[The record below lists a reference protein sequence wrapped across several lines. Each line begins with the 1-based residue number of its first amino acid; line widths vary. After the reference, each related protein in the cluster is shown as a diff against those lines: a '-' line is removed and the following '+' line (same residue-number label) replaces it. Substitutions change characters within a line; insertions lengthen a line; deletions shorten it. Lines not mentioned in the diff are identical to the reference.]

1 MRNLPDAGSGRG
13 LELTVSRKPM
23 KRRSSLNET
32 ARLLRIVTFVV
43 VVAALYL
50 GRSVFIP
57 LALALLLSLLLGPV
71 MTFLGMLRVP
81 RVLAI
86 LVVGVALCGV
96 AFSLAWK
103 LSVEFTDLA
112 SKLPVYKKTL
122 EEKIHS
128 LGDLRSASLSKVSQT
143 INDLEKDLLKTS
155 SGPAEESRT
164 KRPPAPGSS
173 PARPMAVEVVQSSNP
188 FASLGSVLGYMGSAG
203 MVVIFTIFVLLGRE
217 DLRNRF
223 IHLSGAG
230 RMKVMTQAMDEA
242 TRRVQRYLFLQSA
255 VNAIFGVIVGVG
267 LYLIGIPDAWLWGL
281 FAAIL
286 RFLPYV
292 GAPAA
297 AAVPILLSLA
307 IFPGWGHTWGT
318 MAFFFI
324 LEVIVANFAEPVL
337 YGTQVGL
344 STLAILVAAVFW
356 TLIWGFPGLILSTP
370 LTVSLVVMGRY
381 LPSLNFLRVLLGDE
395 PEISRSDLYYQR
407 LLASDQNEARQVL
420 EQYLQGKSLENL
432 HSEVLI
438 PALSLVEQDRH
449 RNELDEPTLSFIMQS
464 TREFIEELGDLNG
477 SALHD
482 AKDGAES
489 VSRGCV
495 VCLPARDEADEMV
508 GLLLSQLLQN
518 DQIECHG
525 VPVGTSSEM
534 MSAITEFDPVVVC
547 ISALPPFA
555 IEYARNLYQ
564 KVHANFPRMNIVVCL
579 WHFGGD
585 LDKIHRRLK
594 VLDGDSVLVTLPDVI
609 QHVKGRVRPA
619 VEVVPNGEDAMHSA
633 HLPR

>member
-1 MRNLPDAGSGRG
+1 
-13 LELTVSRKPM
+13 M
-23 KRRSSLNET
+23 KRRSSLTE
-32 ARLLRIVTFVV
+32 AAQLLRIVTFVV

-71 MTFLGMLRVP
+71 MTFLGRLRVP
-81 RVLAI
+81 RVVAI
-86 LVVGVALCGV
+86 LVVGAALCGV
-96 AFSLAWK
+96 GFSLAWK

-112 SKLPVYKKTL
+112 SQLPVYKKTL

-164 KRPPAPGSS
+164 KRLPAPGSS
-173 PARPMAVEVVQSSNP
+173 AARPMAVEIVQPSNP

-223 IHLSGAG
+223 IHLSGNG
-230 RMKVMTQAMDEA
+230 RLKVITQALDEA

-255 VNAIFGVIVGVG
+255 VNAVFGVIVGVA

-281 FAAIL
+281 FAGIL

-324 LEVIVANFAEPVL
+324 LEVIVANFAEPLL

-381 LPSLNFLRVLLGDE
+381 VPSLNFLKVLLGDE

-420 EQYLQGKSLENL
+420 EQYLQGKSLEELYN
-432 HSEVLI
+432 EVLI

-449 RNELDEPTLSFIMQS
+449 RNELDEATLTFIMQS
-464 TREFIEELGDLNG
+464 TREFIEELGDSN
-477 SALHD
+477 A
-482 AKDGAES
+482 S
-489 VSRGCV
+489 VSDAEGVVRNDSGGCL
-495 VCLPARDEADEMV
+495 VCLPARDEADEVV
-508 GLLLSQLLQN
+508 GLLLSQLLQS
-518 DQIECHG
+518 DQFECHC
-525 VPVGTSSEM
+525 VPVGTSAEM
-534 MSAITEFDPVVVC
+534 MSGIAEFNPDVVC

-555 IEYARNLYQ
+555 IEYARNLYR
-564 KVHANFPRMNIVVCL
+564 KVRAEFPQVKIVIGL
-579 WHFGGD
+579 WQFGGD
-585 LDKIHRRLK
+585 LDKMHRRLR
-594 VLDGDSVLVTLPDVI
+594 VVDGDSVLVSLPEVI
-609 QHVKGRVRPA
+609 QCVTGKAKQPGPA
-619 VEVVPNGEDAMHSA
+619 VAVSDDALEITHSTG
-633 HLPR
+633 

>member
-1 MRNLPDAGSGRG
+1 
-13 LELTVSRKPM
+13 M
-23 KRRSSLNET
+23 KRRSSLTET
-32 ARLLRIVTFVV
+32 AQLLRIVTFVV

-71 MTFLGMLRVP
+71 MGFLGKLRVP
-81 RVLAI
+81 RALAI
-86 LVVGVALCGV
+86 VVVGIALCGV

-112 SKLPVYKKTL
+112 SKLPVYKETL
-122 EEKIHS
+122 EEKIHA
-128 LGDLRSASLSKVSQT
+128 LGGLRSGSLSKVSQT
-143 INDLEKDLLKTS
+143 IDDLEKDLLKTG

-164 KRPPAPGSS
+164 KRLPAPGSS

-223 IHLSGAG
+223 IHLSCGG
-230 RMKVMTQAMDEA
+230 RLKVMTQALDEA
-242 TRRVQRYLFLQSA
+242 TGRVQRYLFLQSA
-255 VNAIFGVIVGVG
+255 VNAVFGVVVGVG

-281 FAAIL
+281 LAAIL

-318 MAFFFI
+318 MAFFFL
-324 LEVIVANFAEPVL
+324 LEVVVSNFAEPFL
-337 YGTQVGL
+337 YGAQIGL

-356 TLIWGFPGLILSTP
+356 TLIWGFPGLILATP

-381 LPSLNFLRVLLGDE
+381 VPSLNFLKVLLGDE
-395 PEISRSDLYYQR
+395 PEISRPDLYYQR

-420 EQYLQGKSLENL
+420 EQYLQEKSLENL
-432 HSEVLI
+432 HSDVLI

-449 RNELDEPTLSFIMQS
+449 RNELDEPTLTFIMQS

-477 SALHD
+477 SVPHD
-482 AKDGAES
+482 PAE
-489 VSRGCV
+489 VVENPSRGCV
-495 VCLPARDEADEMV
+495 VCLPARDEADEVV

-518 DQIECHG
+518 DQIVCHS
-525 VPVGTSSEM
+525 VPVETSSEM
-534 MSAITEFDPVVVC
+534 MSAITEFDPDVVC

-564 KVHANFPRMNIVVCL
+564 KVHTNFPQLNIVVCL

-585 LDKIHRRLK
+585 MDKIHRRLK
-594 VLDGDSVLVTLPDVI
+594 VLDGDRVLVTLPDVI
-609 QHVKGRVRPA
+609 QHVKGRVGPA
-619 VEVVPNGEDAMHSA
+619 AEAVPNSDDAMQAA
-633 HLPR
+633 HLPG

>member
-1 MRNLPDAGSGRG
+1 MELP
-13 LELTVSRKPM
+13 VVRKPM
-23 KRRSSLNET
+23 KPRSSLTET
-32 ARLLRIVTFVV
+32 AQLLRIITFVV

-71 MTFLGMLRVP
+71 MTFLGKLRVP
-81 RVLAI
+81 RVVAI
-86 LVVGVALCGV
+86 LVVGIALCGV

-112 SKLPVYKKTL
+112 GQLPVYKETL
-122 EEKIHS
+122 EEKIHALS
-128 LGDLRSASLSKVSQT
+128 GLRSTSLSKVSQT
-143 INDLEKDLLKTS
+143 VDDLERELVKTS

-164 KRPPAPGSS
+164 KRLPAPGSS
-173 PARPMAVEVVQSSNP
+173 AARPMAVEVVPTSNP
-188 FASLGSVLGYMGSAG
+188 FASVGSILGYMGSAG

-223 IHLSGAG
+223 IHLSSGG
-230 RMKVMTQAMDEA
+230 RLNVMTQALDEA

-255 VNAIFGVIVGVG
+255 VNAVFGVIVGVG

-297 AAVPILLSLA
+297 GAVPILLSLA

-318 MAFFFI
+318 MAFFFF
-324 LEVIVANFAEPVL
+324 LEVVVSNFAEPFL
-337 YGTQVGL
+337 YGAQIGL

-381 LPSLNFLRVLLGDE
+381 VPSLNFLKVLLGDE

-420 EQYLQGKSLENL
+420 EQYLQGKSLGEL
-432 HSEVLI
+432 YSEVLI

-449 RNELDEPTLSFIMQS
+449 RNELDEATLNFIMQS
-464 TREFIEELGDLNG
+464 TREFIEELSD
-477 SALHD
+477 S
-482 AKDGAES
+482 S
-489 VSRGCV
+489 VSSANAGDDV
-495 VCLPARDEADEMV
+495 INNVPGGSIVCLPARDEADEVV
-508 GLLLSQLLQN
+508 GLLLSQLLEK
-518 DQIECHG
+518 DQFECHC
-525 VPVGTSSEM
+525 VPAGTSSEM
-534 MSAITEFDPVVVC
+534 MSAITELSPDFVC

-555 IEYARNLYQ
+555 IEYARNLYL
-564 KVHANFPRMNIVVCL
+564 KVRTQFPQMNIVICL

-585 LDKIHRRLK
+585 LDKVHRRLK
-594 VLDGDSVLVTLPDVI
+594 VIDGHSVLVTLPDVLA
-609 QHVKGRVRPA
+609 HVKSRLRPA
-619 VEVVPNGEDAMHSA
+619 LQTESVSEDAEQAAQSVA
-633 HLPR
+633 

>member
-1 MRNLPDAGSGRG
+1 
-13 LELTVSRKPM
+13 M
-23 KRRSSLNET
+23 KRRSSLTET
-32 ARLLRIVTFVV
+32 AHLLRIVTFVV

-57 LALALLLSLLLGPV
+57 LALASLLSLLLGPV
-71 MTFLGMLRVP
+71 MTFLGKLRVP
-81 RVLAI
+81 RVVAI
-86 LVVGVALCGV
+86 LVVGIALCGV

-112 SKLPVYKKTL
+112 TQLPVYKTTL

-143 INDLEKDLLKTS
+143 INELEKDLLKTS
-155 SGPAEESRT
+155 SGSAEETRT

-188 FASLGSVLGYMGSAG
+188 LASLGSVLGYMESAG
-203 MVVIFTIFVLLGRE
+203 LVVIFTIFVLLEQE

-223 IHLSGAG
+223 IYLSGG
-230 RMKVMTQAMDEA
+230 SRLKVMTQALDEA

-381 LPSLNFLRVLLGDE
+381 VPSLNFLKVLLGDE

-420 EQYLQGKSLENL
+420 EQYLQGRSLEELYND
-432 HSEVLI
+432 VLI
-438 PALSLVEQDRH
+438 PALGLVEHDRH
-449 RNELDEPTLSFIMQS
+449 RNELDEATLTFIMQS
-464 TREFIEELGDLNG
+464 TREFIEELGDSGASAQDAEGAVDKHPEG
-477 SALHD
+477 S
-482 AKDGAES
+482 
-489 VSRGCV
+489 V
-495 VCLPARDEADEMV
+495 VCLPARDEADELV

-518 DQIECHG
+518 DHFECRC
-525 VPVGTSSEM
+525 VPVGTSEEM
-534 MSAITEFDPVVVC
+534 MSAIAEFHPDVVC

-555 IEYARNLYQ
+555 IEYARNLYL
-564 KVHANFPRMNIVVCL
+564 KVRAKFPQLKIFICL

-585 LDKIHRRLK
+585 LDKIHRRLR
-594 VLDGDSVLVTLPDVI
+594 VVDGDSVLVKLPDVI
-609 QHVKGRVRPA
+609 QCVTGKTKPA
-619 VEVVPNGEDAMHSA
+619 LQTVPASDDVLQTTQ
-633 HLPR
+633 LPG

>member
-1 MRNLPDAGSGRG
+1 
-13 LELTVSRKPM
+13 M
-23 KRRSSLNET
+23 KRRSSLTET
-32 ARLLRIVTFVV
+32 AQLLRIVTSVV
-43 VVAALYL
+43 IVAALYL

-71 MTFLGMLRVP
+71 MGFLGRLRVP
-81 RVLAI
+81 RALAI
-86 LVVGVALCGV
+86 VVVGIVLCSV

-103 LSVEFTDLA
+103 LSVEFTQLA
-112 SKLPVYKKTL
+112 SELPVYKKTL

-128 LGDLRSASLSKVSQT
+128 LGNLHSASLSKVSQT

-164 KRPPAPGSS
+164 RRPPAPGSS

-230 RMKVMTQAMDEA
+230 RLKVMTQALDEA
-242 TRRVQRYLFLQSA
+242 TQRVQRYLVLQSA
-255 VNAIFGVIVGVG
+255 VNAAFGVIVGIG
-267 LYLIGIPDAWLWGL
+267 LYLIGIPEAWLWGL
-281 FAAIL
+281 FAGIL

-292 GAPAA
+292 GAPTA

-324 LEVIVANFAEPVL
+324 LEVIVANFAEPLL

-381 LPSLNFLRVLLGDE
+381 LPSLNFLKVLLGDE

-420 EQYLQGKSLENL
+420 EQYVQEKSLENL

-449 RNELDEPTLSFIMQS
+449 RNELDEPTLTFIMQS

-477 SALHD
+477 SVPHDGFVPHD
-482 AKDGAES
+482 AGVNVENG
-489 VSRGCV
+489 SRGCV
-495 VCLPARDEADEMV
+495 VCLPARDESDELV
-508 GLLLSQLLQN
+508 GLLLSQRLQN
-518 DQIECHG
+518 DQIACHS
-525 VPVGTSSEM
+525 VPVGTSAEM
-534 MSAITEFDPVVVC
+534 MCAITEFAPEVVC

-564 KVHANFPRMNIVVCL
+564 KVHAQFPKLEIVVCL

-585 LDKIHRRLK
+585 LEKVHRRLK
-594 VLDGDSVLVTLPDVI
+594 ILDGDSVMVTLPDVI
-609 QHVKGRVRPA
+609 QHVKGRLRPA
-619 VEVVPNGEDAMHSA
+619 PEAAPNSDNAMRAAQSVG
-633 HLPR
+633 

>member
-1 MRNLPDAGSGRG
+1 
-13 LELTVSRKPM
+13 M
-23 KRRSSLNET
+23 KRRSSLTET
-32 ARLLRIVTFVV
+32 AQLLRIVTFVV

-71 MTFLGMLRVP
+71 MGFLGKLRVP
-81 RVLAI
+81 RALAI
-86 LVVGVALCGV
+86 VVVGIALCGV

-112 SKLPVYKKTL
+112 SKLPAYKETL

-128 LGDLRSASLSKVSQT
+128 LGNLHSASLSKVSQT

-188 FASLGSVLGYMGSAG
+188 FASLGTVLGYMGSAG

-223 IHLSGAG
+223 IHLSGVG
-230 RMKVMTQAMDEA
+230 RLKVITQALDEA
-242 TRRVQRYLFLQSA
+242 TQRVQRYLFLQSA
-255 VNAIFGVIVGVG
+255 VNAAFGVIVGIG

-292 GAPAA
+292 GAPTA

-324 LEVIVANFAEPVL
+324 LEVIVANFAEPLL
-337 YGTQVGL
+337 YGAQVGL

-356 TLIWGFPGLILSTP
+356 TLIWGFPGLILATP

-381 LPSLNFLRVLLGDE
+381 LPSLNFLKVLLGDE
-395 PEISRSDLYYQR
+395 PEISRPDLYYQR

-420 EQYLQGKSLENL
+420 EQYLQGKSLEDL
-432 HSEVLI
+432 HNEVLI

-449 RNELDEPTLSFIMQS
+449 RNELDEPTLTFIMQS

-477 SALHD
+477 SATHD
-482 AKDGAES
+482 AEKISG
-489 VSRGCV
+489 GCV
-495 VCLPARDEADEMV
+495 VCLPARDEADEVV

-518 DQIECHG
+518 DQIGCHS

-534 MSAITEFDPVVVC
+534 MSSITEFAPDVVC

-564 KVHANFPRMNIVVCL
+564 KVRTQFPKLEIVICL

-585 LDKIHRRLK
+585 LDKVHRRLR

-609 QHVKGRVRPA
+609 QHVKCRLKPV
-619 VEVVPNGEDAMHSA
+619 VEAVPNSEDAMQA
-633 HLPR
+633 VHLPG